1 MVHGLSN
8 GKLLGLFNNCRT
20 NMRSPFPD
28 IFVQLVDKVLVDVY
42 NEPIQRQDYFTFF
55 EMFERNL
62 SRNTNESFSSVTI
75 NNHKERKKWGRLRYN
90 GKTKWKLDLI
100 LRTLISKR
108 IIDRTGYLAALPN
121 QRGHPR
127 RYYYTQALLNE
138 LNYSS
143 FRIDYEEINEKIYY
157 KLKKQHKYDIT
168 NPQFELLKSDRFAID
183 TLQCNEW
190 LIQAYKADLISKESC
205 LINIRRVN
213 DLDNKEIYLVKIKN
227 GRVYSSFN
235 SLKRE
240 LRQFCTI
247 DGESLVNCDLK
258 SSQPYFLAS
267 YLRTNYTSNPD
278 VHTFYELVTNE
289 DIYLWLMEKERELF
303 DGQISSREEC
313 KPEFYQYL
321 FKKSNKGTN
330 TVQKIIATELPELY
344 EIIKIEKREFAFREE
359 NIANFLQAKEAEI
372 FIPICEKY
380 SSQGCLSVHDSLY
393 FKQGLLDTINEEL
406 QIIFHNQNL
415 YDYRIT
421 TTNLP

>member
-8 GKLLGLFNNCRT
+8 GKFLDLFDNCKT
-20 NMRSPFPD
+20 NMKSPFPD

-42 NEPIQRQDYFTFF
+42 GEPIQRKDYFTFF

-62 SRNTNESFSSVTI
+62 SRDIDESFSSVTI
-75 NNHKERKKWGRLRYN
+75 NNHNERKKWGRIKYN

-100 LRTLISKR
+100 LRALISKR
-108 IIDRTGYLAALPN
+108 ILDRTGYLAALPN
-121 QRGHPR
+121 QRGHSR

-143 FRIDYEEINEKIYY
+143 FKIDYEEINEKVYS
-157 KLKKQHKYDIT
+157 KLQSQSNYDIT
-168 NPQFELLKSDRFAID
+168 NPQYELLKSDRFSINV
-183 TLQCNEW
+183 QHCNEW
-190 LIQAYKADLISKESC
+190 LIDAYKAGQISKVSC

-213 DLDNKEIYLVKIKN
+213 DIYNKDIYVVKIQN
-227 GRVYSSFN
+227 GRIYSSFN

-247 DGESLVNCDLK
+247 DGESLVYCDLK

-267 YLRTNYTSNPD
+267 YLRTKHTSNPD
-278 VHTFYELVTNE
+278 VHKFYELVTNE

-330 TVQKIIATELPELY
+330 TVQKIIATELPGLY
-344 EIIKIEKREFAFREE
+344 EIIKIEKNEFAFREE

-372 FIPICEKY
+372 FIPICENY
-380 SSQGCLSVHDSLY
+380 TLQGCLSVHDSLY
-393 FKQGLLDTINEEL
+393 FKQGLVDIINEDL
-406 QIIFHNQNL
+406 QSKFNDQNL
-415 YDYRIT
+415 CNYRISSS
-421 TTNLP
+421 NLP